1 MVYDSARTPSLKSKN
16 NTRVIP
22 SMPEKILD
30 APDIMDDYCEQRALT
45 KSLKFLKLF

>member
-1 MVYDSARTPSLKSKN
+1 MRMVYDSARTPSVKSKN

-30 APDIMDDYCEQRALT
+30 APDIMDDYCKQRPQT
-45 KSLKFLKLF
+45 KNLQF